1 MYMSILSVGIEI
13 GKKRGLEIGKKKGL
27 EIGKKKGLEIGKKK
41 GLEIGITGL
50 ISMGKELHL
59 SEDVILDHICK
70 GFDLDPAAAREYLV
84 SFEK

>member
-1 MYMSILSVGIEI
+1 MSILSAGIEI
-13 GKKRGLEIGKKKGL
+13 GKKRGF
-27 EIGKKKGLEIGKKK
+27 EIGKKK

-59 SEDVILDHICK
+59 SEDVILDYICK
-70 GFDLDPAAAREYLV
+70 GFDLDPATARQYLD